1 MIKARSGNLVIFGLS
16 KLNLERLQEGKPV
29 AFDGAEVGLNGVR
42 IMIMYGETEIA
53 IVHELQE
60 ATKNGKTDSVS

>member
-16 KLNLERLQEGKPV
+16 KLNIERMQEGKPV
-29 AFDGAEVGLNGVR
+29 AFDGAEVGLDGVR

-53 IVHELQE
+53 IVHELEE
-60 ATKNGKTDSVS
+60 ATKNGKANPMS